1 MFNRQ
6 HRLGSATAVF
16 VFASTCIGLGYSALP
31 LVIGP
36 AVAATADEK
45 AEGRRNLDQL
55 MRSLQ
60 GVDTSYAAGNAAEA
74 QTKFTEALSMW
85 NRIARL
91 ISAREAREQ
100 QLLFE
105 SLGAQLKT
113 NEPAAKIKATVTGM
127 LDELN
132 DDIAAELK

>member
-16 VFASTCIGLGYSALP
+16 VFASTCIGLAYSVVP
-31 LVIGP
+31 LGIGP
-36 AVAATADEK
+36 AVAATGDEK
-45 AEGRRNLDQL
+45 AEGRRDLDQL
-55 MRSLQ
+55 IRSLQ
-60 GVDTSYAAGNAAEA
+60 AVDTSYAAGNAAEA
-74 QTKFTEALSMW
+74 QTRFTEALATW
-85 NRIARL
+85 NRVARL

-100 QLLFE
+100 QLLFD

-113 NEPAAKIKATVTGM
+113 SEPAAKIKATVTGM

>member
-1 MFNRQ
+1 MLNRQ